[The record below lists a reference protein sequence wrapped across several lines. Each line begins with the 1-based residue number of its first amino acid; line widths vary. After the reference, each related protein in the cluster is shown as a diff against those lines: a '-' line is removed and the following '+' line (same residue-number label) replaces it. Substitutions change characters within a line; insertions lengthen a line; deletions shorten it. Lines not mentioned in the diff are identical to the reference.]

1 MVQGIGNRKCQT
13 EKTGIRSVF
22 RQGDIKGSRIKKL
35 LSPAKRRRVVIYVQE
50 TFSKLV
56 SQRRV
61 CKVLGQPRSTQR
73 YCTTIPGDEERL
85 IQRIVELA
93 RDYGRYGYRRIMV
106 LLSEEGLR
114 INHKRMLR
122 LWRREGLKV
131 PAKQPKCKR
140 L

>member
-1 MVQGIGNRKCQT
+1 MCSNTCTK
-13 EKTGIRSVF
+13 
-22 RQGDIKGSRIKKL
+22 
-35 LSPAKRRRVVIYVQE
+35 
-50 TFSKLV
+50 TFSKIV

-61 CKVLGQPRSTQR
+61 CEVLDQPRSTQR

-106 LLSEEGLR
+106 LLRKEGWQ

-131 PAKQPKCKR
+131 PA
-140 L
+140 